1 MKPSPRF
8 LPTRE
13 YCWKTDGAIAPRCF
27 DLLVAEGSLMPSHP
41 WDLPERFRF
50 RGHSIA
56 WGASGEG
63 RPAVL
68 LHGTPFSSVEWRRIA
83 PLLARERRIFCFD
96 MLGYGQSD
104 KPEADV
110 SRGVQNEVF
119 AALYRHWQLELPDIV
134 AHDFG
139 GSNALRA
146 HLLNDLEYRSLVLI
160 DPVAI
165 SPQGSP
171 LVQAA
176 RKNEQVFAN
185 LPAYIHEA
193 MLRAYIGNAVANTL
207 REDEMRL
214 YLEPWLGEIGQK
226 AFWRQIAQMDD
237 KYSQEV
243 EERFGEMRCPVTI
256 LWGEDDD
263 WIPIED
269 GYELARRMLNAPFTS
284 VPGSKHLMQEDA
296 PEAIVA
302 TTLRFWQALD
312 G

>member
-1 MKPSPRF
+1 
-8 LPTRE
+8 
-13 YCWKTDGAIAPRCF
+13 
-27 DLLVAEGSLMPSHP
+27 MPHHP
-41 WDLPERFRF
+41 WDLPERFGF

-56 WGASGEG
+56 WGAVGEG
-63 RPAVL
+63 PPAVL

-83 PLLARERRIFCFD
+83 PLLARDRRVYLFD

-104 KPEADV
+104 MPDADV
-110 SRGVQNEVF
+110 SRGVQNDLF
-119 AALYRHWQLELPDIV
+119 AALYDHWQLDHPDVV

-146 HLLNDLEYRSLVLI
+146 HLLNGLEYRSLVLI

-176 RKNEQVFAN
+176 RQHEQVFAN

-193 MLRAYIGNAVANTL
+193 MLRAYLGNAVFNPL

-214 YLEPWLGEIGQK
+214 YLDPWLGDTGQK

-237 KYSQEV
+237 RYSREV
-243 EERFGEMRCPVTI
+243 ESRYGEMRCPVTI
-256 LWGEDDD
+256 LWGEDDA
-263 WIPIED
+263 WIPLAD
-269 GYELARRMLNAPFTS
+269 GHELARRMSNAPFTA
-284 VPGSKHLMQEDA
+284 VPEAGHLMQEDA

-302 TTLRFWQALD
+302 TTLRFWQAH